1 MTQDRTSRR
10 IGWLF
15 TIAGIYGLLAVAPL
29 YRGGGGGA
37 ALYRYAFAGA
47 AGATQL
53 LYLMIGHDFARYR
66 PLIWVGVASKISFAV
81 PGLLL
86 MARGEIGSG
95 TLPFAII
102 DLLLVAAFITAWA
115 LTRSTPARA

>member
-1 MTQDRTSRR
+1 MAGDRIAER

-15 TIAGIYGLLAVAPL
+15 TIAGIYGLLAVVPL
-29 YRGGGGGA
+29 YLGGGGGA

-53 LYLMIGHDFARYR
+53 LYLMIGHDLSRYR

-81 PGLLL
+81 PGLWLL
-86 MARGEIGSG
+86 ARGEIGMG
-95 TLPFAII
+95 TLPFALI
-102 DLLLVAAFITAWA
+102 DLLLVAAFIAAWTI
-115 LTRSTPARA
+115 TRPDLPST